1 MKAATIRRYGGPEV
15 VRIEELPLPVAGPH
29 EVRVRVTAAGVTTA
43 DARLRANDA
52 PRGFGFLMRC
62 LTGLIRP
69 RHPVFG
75 MEFAGV
81 VESLGAGAAGFSL
94 GQRVFG
100 ITGIKGGAH
109 AEYLTIRA
117 DARLFALPEALSDVQ
132 GAAFFFGG
140 LTAADFLMDKA
151 DIRQG
156 DRLLINGATG
166 SVGSAAIQIGHHLGA
181 KVTAVARA
189 ENHAFARE
197 LGAGDTIDYRAGP
210 ISGQWDVI
218 LDVVGSLPYP
228 KAAALLTCGG
238 RLLPVTATLAQQMS
252 YGLRPKRGLHCITG
266 GVIGDGKAAME
277 RLIRLYSAGV
287 YCPTVG
293 DVLPFAEIATAHA
306 CASSR
311 HKRGNTVVLITLAA
325 QHRVAGIG
333 STGPKPW
340 RQAPP
345 DPVLIQGI
353 SASCLSVRTMRRAAI

>member
-15 VRIEELPLPVAGPH
+15 VRIEDLPVPVAGPG
-29 EVRVRVTAAGVTTA
+29 EVRVRITAAAVTAA

-62 LTGLIRP
+62 ITGLIRP

-81 VESLGAGAAGFSL
+81 VDALGAGAAGFTL

-117 DARLFALPEALSDVQ
+117 DASLFALPDTLDDAQ

-156 DRLLINGATG
+156 DALLINGATG
-166 SVGSAAIQIGHHLGA
+166 SVGSAAIQIGRHLGA

-189 ENHAFARE
+189 ENHAFAHE
-197 LGAGDTIDYRAGP
+197 LGAGDTVDYRAGP

-218 LDVVGSLPYP
+218 LDVVGSLPYA
-228 KAAALLTCGG
+228 KAAPLLAPGG
-238 RLLPVTATLAQQMS
+238 RLLRVTATLAEQLS
-252 YGLRPKRGLHCITG
+252 YGLRAKRGAHRIIG
-266 GVIGDGKAAME
+266 GVVGDGKPAME
-277 RLIRLYSAGV
+277 RLIRLHSAGA
-287 YCPTVG
+287 YRPTVG
-293 DVLPFAEIATAHA
+293 NVLPFSEIAAAHA
-306 CASSR
+306 RAGSR
-311 HKRGNTVVLITLAA
+311 HKRGNTVVLIT
-325 QHRVAGIG
+325 R
-333 STGPKPW
+333 
-340 RQAPP
+340 
-345 DPVLIQGI
+345 
-353 SASCLSVRTMRRAAI
+353 